1 MPGGPHKG
9 LVLVYTGSGKGKTTA
24 ALGLALRAAG
34 HGHKVFIIQFM
45 KGDPDYGE
53 LAAIRRHLGDHI
65 EVVQSGLPTFV
76 DREDP
81 SPEDRR
87 LAREGMDLARRILKA
102 GAHDL
107 VILDEVNIALDYG
120 LVNLQ
125 ELLEGLANRAP
136 GVDVVLTGRNAP
148 SALLAA
154 ADLVSEVM
162 EIKHHFRRGVPGR
175 KGMEH

>member
-1 MPGGPHKG
+1 VSGAHGKG
-9 LVLVYTGSGKGKTTA
+9 LVLVHTGDGKGKTTA

-34 HGHKVFIIQFM
+34 HGRKVFIIQFM

-53 LAAIRRHLGDHI
+53 LVVIRRHLGSYI

-76 DREDP
+76 DRDDP

-87 LAREGMDLARRILKA
+87 LARDGMDLAGHILKA
-102 GAHDL
+102 GAHGL
-107 VILDEVNIALDYG
+107 VILDEVNVALDYG

-125 ELLEGLANRAP
+125 ELLEKVANRAP

-148 SALLAA
+148 AALLAA
-154 ADLVSEVM
+154 ADLVSEVV
-162 EIKHHFRRGVPGR
+162 EVKHHFRRGVPAR